1 MKRRL
6 SRPTGTFRCCARC
19 ARLTRT
25 VIPVTHEIARAGYP
39 VRMQFDRRIPTYLQM
54 LALIGAIGISG
65 YLTYTKATNGIPPCT
80 VGGGCAA
87 ALYSPWGYIAGIPLA
102 YIGLTASIVLLLTS
116 PWRLME
122 LRAISLVLF
131 FVGAI
136 FTIYLR
142 YVEQAHFNG
151 HVCAWCVTFMVFW
164 WIAGAFELARVIRMG
179 RAADADLEAN
189 AA

>member
-1 MKRRL
+1 MDACRN
-6 SRPTGTFRCCARC
+6 C
-19 ARLTRT
+19 ARLARLVRGIT
-25 VIPVTHEIARAGYP
+25 PAAHESARAGYP
-39 VRMQFDRRIPTYLQM
+39 VRMSFDRRIPTYLQI
-54 LALIGAIGISG
+54 LALLGAIGISG

-102 YIGLTASIVLLLTS
+102 YIGLTASIVLLLAS
-116 PWRLME
+116 PWRMME

-151 HVCAWCVTFMVFW
+151 HVCAWCVSFMVFW
-164 WIAGAFELARVIRMG
+164 WIAGAFELVRVIRMG
-179 RAADADLEAN
+179 RSADAGLEAD

>member
-1 MKRRL
+1 M
-6 SRPTGTFRCCARC
+6 
-19 ARLTRT
+19 
-25 VIPVTHEIARAGYP
+25 
-39 VRMQFDRRIPTYLQM
+39 RMVLDRRVPTYLQL
-54 LALIGAIGISG
+54 LALLGAISVSG

-80 VGGGCAA
+80 AGGGCAA

-102 YIGLTASIVLLLTS
+102 YIGLTAATVLLLAT
-116 PWRLME
+116 PWNRFE

-131 FVGAI
+131 FIGAI

-151 HVCAWCVTFMVFW
+151 HVCAWCIAFMAFW
-164 WIAGAFELARVIRMG
+164 WIAGICELVRVVRQPTEMG
-179 RAADADLEAN
+179 SDLEPD